1 MVNAA
6 LREAEF
12 GNASIARRNVS
23 ESLGLSRGRD
33 VLVLAALTMARTADT
48 VGATRI
54 SQELERQYSTNT
66 IIRLYWLP
74 TIQAAIELSKHEP
87 KHAIEKLQAVS
98 PFELGS
104 PPPIGVASLYPLYLR
119 GEAYLLDGQADAAAR
134 EYQKIA
140 DHPGLVLNFS
150 LHALAYLK
158 LGEARAA
165 AHDQAGATRAYQQFL
180 TLWKEAD
187 PDIPVL
193 REARARSARLQ

>member
-12 GNASIARRNVS
+12 GNAFIARRNVS
-23 ESLGLSRGRD
+23 ESLRLSRGRD
-33 VLVLAALTMARTADT
+33 VLVLAALTMARTGDT

-54 SQELERQYSTNT
+54 SQELDRQYPTNT

-87 KHAIEKLQAVS
+87 KHAIEELQAVS
-98 PFELGS
+98 QFELGS
-104 PPPIGVASLYPLYLR
+104 PPPIGVASLYPVYLR

-158 LGEARAA
+158 LGEARVV
-165 AHDQAGATRAYQQFL
+165 AHDQAGATQACQQFL

-193 REARARSARLQ
+193 REAQGRCARLQ